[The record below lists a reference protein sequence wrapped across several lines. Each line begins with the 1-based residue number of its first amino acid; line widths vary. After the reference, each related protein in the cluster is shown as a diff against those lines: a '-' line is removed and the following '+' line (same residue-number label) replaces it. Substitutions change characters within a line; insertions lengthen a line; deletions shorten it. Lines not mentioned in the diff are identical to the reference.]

1 MSADRAPAAVI
12 WSLGVTQIAGYGTLF
27 YSFAILAPSISA
39 AFGWPQQW
47 MFAALSLSLI
57 AGSLVAP
64 TAGRLADRHGAGRV
78 MTWGSLAASTAL
90 GLAAAAPN
98 AYAFVGALFAM
109 QVAAS
114 FVLYST
120 AFVAIVQVGGQRAS
134 LSITH
139 LTLIAGFASTV
150 FWPVTTW
157 LHEVLDWRQ
166 VFLAFA
172 ALHLLVCLP
181 LHAWIA
187 GHARR
192 VRAASAQAVAVD
204 EPPHH
209 PAAASAARRTIFLL
223 MLAGFAAE
231 GFVLNSILIHMVPL
245 TAALGM
251 GAAGLWAS
259 TLFGPAQVASRL
271 VNMVFGGRLPQ
282 AWLAVISAC
291 LLPAGLVTLLLTTP
305 WLPGALAFVVMFGL
319 GSGLNSIVGGTLPLE
334 LFGRAGYG
342 AMVGWATSARQ
353 FSAAF
358 APFAFSAMLAGL
370 GIVPSLVTLVV
381 VSFVSVAAF
390 ATIAVLRRTATLRP
404 E

>member
-1 MSADRAPAAVI
+1 MSADRAPAALI
-12 WSLGVTQIAGYGTLF
+12 WSLGLTQIVGYGTLF
-27 YSFAILAPSISA
+27 YSYAILAPSISA
-39 AFGWPQQW
+39 SFGWPQQW
-47 MFAALSLSLI
+47 IFAALSLSLL

-64 TAGRLADRHGAGRV
+64 TAGRLADRHGAGRA
-78 MTWGSLAASTAL
+78 MSWGSLAASASL
-90 GLAAAAPN
+90 ALAAAAPS
-98 AYAFVGALFAM
+98 AYAFVAALLVM
-109 QVAAS
+109 QVAAC

-120 AFVAIVQVGGQRAS
+120 AFVAIVQVGGSRAS

-150 FWPVTTW
+150 FWPLTTW
-157 LHEVLDWRQ
+157 LHAALDWRQ
-166 VFLAFA
+166 VFLVFA
-172 ALHLLVCLP
+172 ALHLVLCLP
-181 LHAWIA
+181 LHLLIA

-192 VRAASAQAVAVD
+192 ARAAVENPVAA
-204 EPPHH
+204 PPASR
-209 PAAASAARRTIFLL
+209 PAGATATGRRALFLL
-223 MLAGFAAE
+223 MLTGFAAE

-291 LLPAGLVTLLLTTP
+291 LLPAGLATLLLTTP

-353 FSAAF
+353 FSSAF

-370 GIVPSLVTLVV
+370 GNVASLMTLTAASLVA
-381 VSFVSVAAF
+381 VAAF
-390 ATIAVLRRTATLRP
+390 AAIAILRGRA
-404 E
+404 EASSG